1 MEGLQFH
8 FTAVCRRIY
17 ILFLGNEM
25 LKRLLISC
33 FFSVSPLTGQY
44 VPYCLVESLMS
55 FWPGLAV
62 PPALRPLHSSD
73 PVSPLNSAVFFSC
86 PRCPLDISWAS
97 TLNITKPSHTAPPTP
112 TAAPPGLASADTW
125 WLGPRVAQARSSGVI
140 LICSLSHLPPVR
152 EKTLWLSLCTASR
165 ISRFSALQSRPPSF
179 PDRDSLDGVSLC
191 PSSIFVHLI
200 THGIARVIFSLNTD
214 CTRLLTTS

>member
-33 FFSVSPLTGQY
+33 FFSVSPLTGHY
-44 VPYCLVESLMS
+44 VPCCLVESHMS

-62 PPALRPLHSSD
+62 PPALRPLLSGD

-86 PRCPLDISWAS
+86 PCCPLDISWAS
-97 TLNITKPSHTAPPTP
+97 TLNITKPSHTAPQ
-112 TAAPPGLASADTW
+112 PPPQLLQALPLLIPGDSGLESLRPQAQESSWSAVSHTC
-125 WLGPRVAQARSSGVI
+125 LQSVRKPSGSPCALHPESAVSQPSSSGP
-140 LICSLSHLPPVR
+140 H
-152 EKTLWLSLCTASR
+152 
-165 ISRFSALQSRPPSF
+165 PSQIMI
-179 PDRDSLDGVSLC
+179 V
-191 PSSIFVHLI
+191 
-200 THGIARVIFSLNTD
+200 
-214 CTRLLTTS
+214 